1 VETIVAAIQIL
12 CAAGLALGIV
22 LSVYQLMQRRD
33 ARFSFAAANDF
44 ETGFRRSLRRR
55 SSRRRSARRR

>member
-22 LSVYQLMQRRD
+22 LSVYQLIQRCD
-33 ARFSFAAANDF
+33 ERFSFAAANDF